1 MNGYLR
7 GYTRAD
13 PSKLE
18 NLGIVRSKEKQQ
30 QQQPKQ
36 QQPHTQKTT
45 PNEAPASVLGTY

>member
-18 NLGIVRSKEKQQ
+18 NLGIVRSDEKRQQ
-30 QQQPKQ
+30 QKQ
-36 QQPHTQKTT
+36 QQPRTQKTT
-45 PNEAPASVLGTY
+45 PNETTAGELGTY